1 MPTLSA
7 RWCPLYLPAQKSMF
21 LRGENPPG
29 VGWGSRW
36 CPARSAVPGD
46 HRGFDAEISDPE
58 GGLALAGG
66 IQSGGTGFVGWVEW
80 ILPPQTGLWAFPPCL
95 LQPRAAKFS
104 SALSLFFPRPFPC
117 NFLTLSLC
125 KPQNSEGFQARLQSF
140 GFTPAALAQLVPV
153 PCPSRRSGAG
163 AVTGGHWDL
172 VAAGTWKV
180 SLQAWE
186 GSGFLLQIAQK

>member
-1 MPTLSA
+1 
-7 RWCPLYLPAQKSMF
+7 MF
-21 LRGENPPG
+21 LRGENPPR

-66 IQSGGTGFVGWVEW
+66 IQSGGTGFVGWAEW

-125 KPQNSEGFQARLQSF
+125 KPQNSEGEVAELWLHTCCFS
-140 GFTPAALAQLVPV
+140 PAC
-153 PCPSRRSGAG
+153 PCPLSQPSLWGRSCHWWPLGL
-163 AVTGGHWDL
+163 GGRWNL
-172 VAAGTWKV
+172 VATGTWRV